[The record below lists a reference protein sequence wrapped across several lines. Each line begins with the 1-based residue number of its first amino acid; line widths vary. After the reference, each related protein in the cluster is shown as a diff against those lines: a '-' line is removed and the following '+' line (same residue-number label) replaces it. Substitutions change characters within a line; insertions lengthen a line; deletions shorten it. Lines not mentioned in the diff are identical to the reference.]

1 MRSTAL
7 VGAIALGLMGAAD
20 ASATFPGRDGRIA
33 AMVAVR
39 CDEYAGEFDPC
50 LSEGFNELVAVAP
63 GGHGW
68 RSVGRWPCRLCFEGG
83 LLRARLAY
91 SPDGRRMV
99 VEAFGPAIEPATTP
113 SSQVAILAIDGSS
126 QVRLAVPGLF
136 AFPTSWL
143 PDGRRVAVFAPA
155 ASGASGHTFVLG
167 ADDGAV
173 REVTG
178 GPRGEREWSS
188 RGGVAVSHA
197 RGIYVWNLSTGRR
210 RLILASSDRVTYT
223 AADWSPDGG
232 RLAVLRT
239 EPLTR
244 LQAIVTVAADGDD
257 RRVVVRGPVPGCEL
271 GPPVWSPSGK
281 RIAFTAGCL
290 DPRSAGNALFTVR
303 PSGARLR
310 TVFEVDPLIPKPGS
324 FVAGVGP
331 AVAWQPLSR

>member
-1 MRSTAL
+1 MRSRTVAAAL
-7 VGAIALGLMGAAD
+7 LLGLMGAAD

-33 AMVAVR
+33 AMVRVT
-39 CDEYAGEFDPC
+39 CEEYAGESDPC
-50 LSEGFNELVAVAP
+50 RAKAFSELVTVAP
-63 GGHGW
+63 GGHDSRAIGH
-68 RSVGRWPCRLCFEGG
+68 WPCPWCLEAGVPRTRLE
-83 LLRARLAY
+83 Y
-91 SPDGRRMV
+91 SPDGSRLA
-99 VEAFGPAIEPATTP
+99 VEAWGPAIAPGMAP
-113 SSQVAILAIDGSS
+113 SSLALIVAGDGSS
-126 QVRLAVPGLF
+126 LARLAVPGSF

>member
-7 VGAIALGLMGAAD
+7 AGAIVLSLIGAAD

-50 LSEGFNELVAVAP
+50 FSQGFNELVAVAP

-68 RSVGRWPCRLCFEGG
+68 RSLGHWPCPQCMEGG
-83 LLRARLAY
+83 VLRARLAY

-99 VEAFGPAIEPATTP
+99 VEVLAPLNEPVTTP
-113 SSQVAILAIDGSS
+113 SSLVAILASDGSS
-126 QVRLAVPGLF
+126 QVRLGVPGLLG
-136 AFPTSWL
+136 FPTSWL
-143 PDGRRVAVFAPA
+143 PDGRRVAVFAPGE
-155 ASGASGHTFVLG
+155 SGVSGRSFVVG

-178 GPRGEREWSS
+178 GPRGERKWASTGAVAIAHS
-188 RGGVAVSHA
+188 RGV
-197 RGIYVWNLSTGRR
+197 YVWNPVTGRR
-210 RLILASSDRVTYT
+210 RLILTSSDRVTYT
-223 AADWSPDGG
+223 AADWSPDGR
-232 RLAVLRT
+232 RLVVLRS

-244 LQAIVTVAADGDD
+244 LQAILTVAADGGD
-257 RRVVVRGPVPGCEL
+257 RRVVLRGPAPGCEF

-290 DPRSAGNALFTVR
+290 DLRSAASAIYTVR
-303 PSGARLR
+303 PSGVGLR
-310 TVFEVDPLIPKPGS
+310 KVFVADPLIPKQGS
-324 FVAGVGP
+324 LVAGVGP
-331 AVAWQPLSR
+331 AVAWRPLGG

>member
-7 VGAIALGLMGAAD
+7 VGAIALSLIGAAD

-113 SSQVAILAIDGSS
+113 SSQVAILASDGSS

-155 ASGASGHTFVLG
+155 ASGASGHTFVVG

-178 GPRGEREWSS
+178 GPRGERKWSS
-188 RGGVAVSHA
+188 TGRVAIAHPRGV
-197 RGIYVWNLSTGRR
+197 YVWDPVTGRR

-223 AADWSPDGG
+223 AADWSPDGR
-232 RLAVLRT
+232 RLVALRS

-257 RRVVVRGPVPGCEL
+257 RRVVLRGPAPGCDF
-271 GPPVWSPSGK
+271 GPPVWSPSGT
-281 RIAFTAGCL
+281 RLAFAAWCL
-290 DPRSAGNALFTVR
+290 DQRSAARAIFTVR
-303 PSGARLR
+303 PSGVGLR
-310 TVFEVDPLIPKPGS
+310 KVFVADPLIPKQGS
-324 FVAGVGP
+324 VVAGVGP
-331 AVAWQPLSR
+331 AVAWQPLSG